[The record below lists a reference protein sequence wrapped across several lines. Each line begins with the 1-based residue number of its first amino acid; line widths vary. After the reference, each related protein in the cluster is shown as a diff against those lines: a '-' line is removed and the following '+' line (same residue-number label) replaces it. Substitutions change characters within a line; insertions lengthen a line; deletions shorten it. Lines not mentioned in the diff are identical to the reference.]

1 MKGGVD
7 SPSFILYTPTKSHFC
22 IIRRKKFL
30 KKIFFIKFFNL
41 YICLFCLFDFKFYC
55 FLFVKK

>member
-7 SPSFILYTPTKSHFC
+7 SPSFILYTPTNSHFC

-30 KKIFFIKFFNL
+30 KKIFFIKFF
-41 YICLFCLFDFKFYC
+41 YVVLFI
-55 FLFVKK
+55 